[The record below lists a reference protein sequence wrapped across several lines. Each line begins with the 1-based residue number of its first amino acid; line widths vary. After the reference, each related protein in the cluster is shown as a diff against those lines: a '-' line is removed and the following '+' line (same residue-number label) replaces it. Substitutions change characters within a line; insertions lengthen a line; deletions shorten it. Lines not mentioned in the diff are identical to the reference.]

1 MPTKTESPIKP
12 KNVDKN
18 LFRVLVA
25 RVRHHTHD
33 ELKSIAEKDTD
44 RSGRQIYVADL
55 VREAIRNYIRQR
67 NQFEELF
74 ENQSK

>member
-1 MPTKTESPIKP
+1 MPTKNESPIKT
-12 KNVDKN
+12 KNNDKS

-33 ELKSIAEKDTD
+33 ELKDIAQKDTT